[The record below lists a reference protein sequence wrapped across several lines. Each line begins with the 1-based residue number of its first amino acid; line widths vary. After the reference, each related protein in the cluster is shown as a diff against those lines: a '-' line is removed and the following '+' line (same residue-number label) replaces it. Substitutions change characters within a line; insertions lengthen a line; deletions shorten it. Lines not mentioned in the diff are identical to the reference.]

1 MTNLVHDIDSLI
13 IETQRAERDAA
24 FAGVPATRLN
34 RSAILR
40 LPPKQRAWFEM
51 LLAEAAVTAFDKES
65 ETLWAKVHP
74 LCRRARRRVLLMQL
88 TGVFRRGT

>member
-24 FAGVPATRLN
+24 FAGVPATRLD
-34 RSAILR
+34 RSAIHR
-40 LPPKQRAWFEM
+40 LPPKQRAWFEK
-51 LLAEAAVTAFDKES
+51 LLGEAAMVAFEREQ
-65 ETLWAKVHP
+65 ETLWTRVHP

-88 TGVFRRGT
+88 TGVFRRGK